1 MFGFIISIVAVTAW
15 PTETP
20 WWSILVVVAVGSV
33 LTIPWVIIES
43 IASTGISLGAIWQ
56 VLPGVIWPGNPLA
69 QLVILMLGGA
79 FEQLAGGFTQDL
91 KYAHYAKMPP
101 RAIFRGRSSVQ
112 SLSFIGDWKLTFLF
126 KGTLFHV

>member
-1 MFGFIISIVAVTAW
+1 
-15 PTETP
+15 
-20 WWSILVVVAVGSV
+20 VGSV
-33 LTIPWVIIES
+33 LTIPWVVIES
-43 IASTGISLGAIWQ
+43 IANTGISLGAIWQ

-101 RAIFRGRSSVQ
+101 RAIFRGKLSSREP
-112 SLSFIGDWKLTFLF
+112 
-126 KGTLFHV
+126 TLL

>member
-1 MFGFIISIVAVTAW
+1 M
-15 PTETP
+15 
-20 WWSILVVVAVGSV
+20 

-79 FEQLAGGFTQDL
+79 FEQLAGGFTRDL

-101 RAIFRGRSSVQ
+101 GAIFRGRF
-112 SLSFIGDWKLTFLF
+112 SFRSHPVIGP
-126 KGTLFHV
+126 